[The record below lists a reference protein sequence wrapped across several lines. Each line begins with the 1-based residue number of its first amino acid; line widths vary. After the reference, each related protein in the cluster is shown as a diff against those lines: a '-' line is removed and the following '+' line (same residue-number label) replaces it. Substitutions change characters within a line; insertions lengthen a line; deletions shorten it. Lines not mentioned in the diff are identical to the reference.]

1 MNNSFFN
8 SIELIGLLK
17 KWRKQLLI
25 VGVSALVLSII
36 FSSPFFIKPKF
47 KSTAIVYPS
56 NLITYSTESAT
67 EQMLQLAQ
75 SSVIRD
81 EIINS
86 FHLLEH
92 YDIDSTSDKSY
103 RTLVINQYEENV
115 IIKKTDFES
124 MEITVF
130 DTDPKLAA
138 QMADSIIHFFDV
150 KARQLQAEKSREV
163 MIISKNQLDA
173 KKIEMDSLEN
183 RVHEL
188 QLQYGILD
196 FKEQTKEVSRAYLKS
211 LASPGS
217 KSAIEAKRIYDNL
230 INKGAEL
237 NAINEHLW
245 RTRGFY
251 NDLKVVYENAER
263 DVFKK
268 LTYANVVTPPSP
280 SDKKASPIRWLIV
293 LVSVS
298 SALLMSF
305 IVIILFFAKAESS
318 K

>member
-1 MNNSFFN
+1 
-8 SIELIGLLK
+8 
-17 KWRKQLLI
+17 
-25 VGVSALVLSII
+25 
-36 FSSPFFIKPKF
+36 
-47 KSTAIVYPS
+47 
-56 NLITYSTESAT
+56 
-67 EQMLQLAQ
+67 
-75 SSVIRD
+75 
-81 EIINS
+81 
-86 FHLLEH
+86 
-92 YDIDSTSDKSY
+92 
-103 RTLVINQYEENV
+103 
-115 IIKKTDFES
+115 
-124 MEITVF
+124 
-130 DTDPKLAA
+130 
-138 QMADSIIHFFDV
+138 
-150 KARQLQAEKSREV
+150 
-163 MIISKNQLDA
+163 
-173 KKIEMDSLEN
+173 MDSLEN

-188 QLQYGILD
+188 QMQYGILD

-211 LASPGS
+211 LSSPGS